1 MILSAS
7 IALDDDDILD
17 ALFTNE
23 VDDDD
28 DDVFIFRDFVLLLAL
43 LLLSI
48 LAITKTCLFLSI
60 YFNKPTCL

>member
-1 MILSAS
+1 MIVCTS
-7 IALDDDDILD
+7 IAFEDDILD
-17 ALFTNE
+17 TVFTNE

-28 DDVFIFRDFVLLLAL
+28 GIFIFNDFVLLLDL

-48 LAITKTCLFLSI
+48 LAIITKTSLFLSI